1 MRLTLQMKKTTRYV
15 HKPQQKNITISK
27 EEGTET
33 YSSVLLQR
41 IRPDNLTHS
50 EKKSC

>member
-1 MRLTLQMKKTTRYV
+1 MYTNHNK
-15 HKPQQKNITISK
+15 KNIAISK

-50 EKKSC
+50 ENKSC